1 MGCKWR
7 RPPFIY
13 PFTNKRT
20 SYHITEMSS
29 IILQTLFSGLAL
41 GGIYAIVALGFNIT
55 HNTTKTFNFG
65 QGEFLVAG
73 AFVAVSTL
81 LLMAGKGRVDTLLPT
96 EVTPGLYIAGMVATV
111 VFMGLLGVVLYY
123 AAVRPFVGQG
133 GLAWVMSTIGFGIII
148 QNTALAIWGPAPLVM
163 PSPLGSDV
171 VRIAGAGV
179 LPQEV
184 LVLVVSIVVM
194 AGLDYV
200 MRRTRIGKAVRA
212 VAHNGSAATLMG
224 INVGAVVVLA
234 FVVSSSLAGLAGMLI
249 APITTASVFMGLT
262 LALKAFSAAIV
273 GGLDN
278 PRGCMLGGFL
288 LGLIEALVGLWQAE
302 MREITIFLLII
313 LVLVLKPEGLLGR
326 RYAEKV

>member
-1 MGCKWR
+1 M
-7 RPPFIY
+7 
-13 PFTNKRT
+13 TAN
-20 SYHITEMSS
+20 
-29 IILQTLFSGLAL
+29 ILQAIFSGLAL

-73 AFVAVSTL
+73 AFVAVSSL
-81 LLMAGKGRVDTLLPT
+81 LLMAGKGRLDTLLPS
-96 EVTPGLYIAGMVATV
+96 EVTPTLYIIGTLLTVA
-111 VFMGLLGVVLYY
+111 FMGLLGIVLYY

-163 PSPLGSDV
+163 PSPLGSEV
-171 VRIAGAGV
+171 IRIAGAGV
-179 LPQEV
+179 LPQEI
-184 LVLVVSIVVM
+184 LVLGVSIAVM
-194 AGLDYV
+194 LGLDYV

-278 PRGCMLGGFL
+278 ARGCMLGGFL